1 MDSRRERGHAAGE
14 PEGHRPTLA
23 HDRTRFENVQLTES
37 DIQENMW
44 IEIIHRMEN
53 IYAELANAHS
63 EAEANS
69 AELARAKEFTDNIIR
84 SMVNALVVTDAAGTI
99 TVANEAASTL
109 LRYSEQELVGSS
121 MERLFDDGESAAVCA
136 GSPLWRELLDRGVVK
151 DIELLCRCKD
161 GTRVPVSF
169 SGSVLTDAKGDSL
182 GAVCIVRDLRETKQL
197 LAEAASAAE
206 AERTKSAELEA
217 AYHEL
222 LNLQTHLVQSE
233 KMRSLGRMAAGV
245 AHEVNNPLGGIVI
258 YSHLVLEDTPH
269 DDPRRENLEKI
280 VKEATRCGE
289 IVKGL
294 LGFARPQVEADRL
307 MNPGRALT
315 DTLSVLKG
323 QAIFHNIDIE
333 CEIDPELPSVPGDA
347 SQIQQAFMNIMLNAA
362 DAMDGKGAL
371 TMSAKVEKATG
382 LVVMSFAD
390 TGKGIE
396 PEHIERLYEP
406 FFTTKPPGQGVG
418 LGLAI
423 TYGIIERHGGTI
435 EVRSRSGEG
444 TTFEVRLPCTK
455 PE

>member
-1 MDSRRERGHAAGE
+1 
-14 PEGHRPTLA
+14 
-23 HDRTRFENVQLTES
+23 
-37 DIQENMW
+37 
-44 IEIIHRMEN
+44 MEN
-53 IYAELANAHS
+53 IYAELADAHS

-69 AELARAKEFTDNIIR
+69 AELVRAKEFTDNIIR
-84 SMVNALVVTDAAGTI
+84 SMVNALVVTDASGTI
-99 TVANEAASTL
+99 TVANEAASSL
-109 LRYSEQELVGSS
+109 LQYHENELVGSS
-121 MERLFDDGESAAVCA
+121 LDHLFDNGESPVLCV
-136 GSPLWRELLDRGVVK
+136 GSPLWKELLDKGVVK
-151 DIELLCRCKD
+151 ERELLCRCKD

-169 SGSVLTDAKGDSL
+169 SGSVLTDMKGDAL
-182 GAVCIVRDLRETKQL
+182 GVVCIVRDLRETKRL

-222 LNLQTHLVQSE
+222 QNLQAHLVQSE

-258 YSHLVLEDTPH
+258 YSHLVLEDTAA

-280 VKEATRCGE
+280 VKEATRCGG

-294 LGFARPQVEADRL
+294 LGFARPQVEADQL

-323 QAIFHNIDIE
+323 QAIFHNIDID
-333 CEIDPELPSVPGDA
+333 CEIDPELPSIPGDA

-362 DAMDGKGAL
+362 DAMEGKGTL

-382 LVVMSFAD
+382 SIVVSFAD
-390 TGKGIE
+390 TGPGIK

-406 FFTTKPPGQGVG
+406 FFTTKPPGKGVG

-423 TYGIIERHGGTI
+423 TYGIIEQHGGTI
-435 EVRSRSGEG
+435 EVRSRPGEG
-444 TTFEVRLPCTK
+444 TKFEVRLPCEK
-455 PE
+455 PK